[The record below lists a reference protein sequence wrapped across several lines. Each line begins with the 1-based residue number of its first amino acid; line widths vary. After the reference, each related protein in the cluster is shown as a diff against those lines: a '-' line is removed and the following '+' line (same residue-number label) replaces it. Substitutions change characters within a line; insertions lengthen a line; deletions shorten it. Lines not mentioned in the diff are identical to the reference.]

1 MRKFSIKEWAAD
13 DQPKSKLLLK
23 GSSSLSNAELLAILI
38 NTGTAK
44 ATAFDIARSLLM
56 TADNDLQKLASLSVK
71 EMVNLKIKGLGEAKA
86 IGIAAALE
94 LGVRRNMANEKRERV
109 SSSKDV
115 AAYLQ
120 ASFQYLQQ
128 EVFAVVFLNRG
139 NKIVHFE
146 IISQGGITGTVA
158 DPRIILKKALENNA
172 TAIILCH
179 NHPSGNLKPSTADE
193 LLTKKIKNAAA
204 LIDIL
209 VTDHIIVSN
218 EGYYSFADQG
228 MI

>member
-1 MRKFSIKEWAAD
+1 MRKFSIKEWAVD

-23 GSSSLSNAELLAILI
+23 GTPSLSNAELLAILI
-38 NTGTAK
+38 NTGTVN

-56 TADNDLQKLASLSVK
+56 AADNDLQKLAALSVK

-94 LGVRRNMANEKRERV
+94 LGVRRNIASEKKERV
-109 SSSKDV
+109 GSSRDV

-120 ASFQYLQQ
+120 ASFQFLQQ

-228 MI
+228 LI

>member
-1 MRKFSIKEWAAD
+1 MRKFSIKEWATD

-38 NTGTAK
+38 NTGTVK

-86 IGIAAALE
+86 IGITAALE

>member
-1 MRKFSIKEWAAD
+1 MRKLSIKEWAMD

-23 GSSSLSNAELLAILI
+23 GTPSLSNTELLAILI
-38 NTGTAK
+38 NTGTVN
-44 ATAFDIARSLLM
+44 ATAFDIARSLLIA
-56 TADNDLQKLASLSVK
+56 TDNDVQKLASLSVK
-71 EMVNLKIKGLGEAKA
+71 EMVNLKIKGLGIAKA

-94 LGVRRNMANEKRERV
+94 LGVRRNMASEKRERV

-128 EVFAVVFLNRG
+128 EVFAVVFLNRS

-146 IISQGGITGTVA
+146 IISRGGITGTIA